1 MKQCLN
7 DSYHL
12 AEVNIARMLAPL
24 DDPIMAGFVAR
35 LNEIN
40 ALADG
45 SPGFVWRLQGESGN
59 ATYLRPYDDEH
70 ILFNLSVWES
80 VQHLRDFTYRSQ
92 HSELVKQRKDWFSK
106 FDGLYYA
113 LWWVLAGHIPT
124 VEEAKSR
131 LEYLR
136 AYGESVY
143 AFSFK
148 RSFPQPEDE

>member
-1 MKQCLN
+1 MPGRL
-7 DSYHL
+7 YHL
-12 AEVNIARMLAPL
+12 AEVNIGRILAPL

-35 LNEIN
+35 LDEIN

-45 SPGFVWRLQGESGN
+45 SPGFVWRLQGDSGN
-59 ATYLRPYDDEH
+59 ATYLRPYDDDR

-113 LWWVLAGHIPT
+113 LWWVPAGHIPT
-124 VEEAKSR
+124 VEEAKTR
-131 LEYLR
+131 LEHLR
-136 AYGESVY
+136 THGDSAF

-148 RSFPQPEDE
+148 RAFPQPED